1 MLNYRKHSNLAIQF
15 VHSLKRLFRIP
26 VSYFCLLMLLSLSV
40 PHSNAQ
46 QVIWANKNNL
56 DKRTD
61 FTKVIGQNRFGVFVL
76 KHKNSTF
83 RRYFILQQF
92 DKKMNLM
99 KSKTFKIPGGELEK
113 IVVTDNDVVF
123 FTKIYG
129 KGFFYTLQMQHIDSA
144 FNESAAKT
152 IVNSEEFN
160 NETINFRIE
169 YNHKKDKFLIW
180 YMLDFAEK
188 TKLVYH
194 LCNAYGQ
201 IKQGENSINT
211 SLQEI
216 YVGDATIDD
225 SANLYVFYSK
235 SEKFRSKNS
244 EDFFHYVY
252 GLNIHSGKVLNQLI
266 NNTETYVSSYKIS
279 YNYNNNTATA
289 IGFHGVENEDEN
301 KGYFSA
307 IIDCRLLSVRQ
318 VTFKDFDRKIVSQI
332 LGVKSEKNGEQLNK
346 FKIKKLI
353 PKVDGGTL
361 IIAERSYV
369 TTQSEIF
376 YVNGIPQSSYAKI
389 FNNDEVLIVCT
400 DSAGNTLWSDV
411 IIKNQSTVNDG
422 GYYNGIIV
430 MVNDNQINI
439 LYNDKL
445 NANADII
452 QVSYMPNGEH
462 SKKILLNNEQ
472 YYALV
477 IPAEYNQVT
486 ANSIVIPINQNRDF
500 TYIKLLY

>member
-15 VHSLKRLFRIP
+15 VHSLNSLYRKNISCFIL
-26 VSYFCLLMLLSLSV
+26 LLMLCLSV
-40 PHSNAQ
+40 PDLIAQ

-83 RRYFILQQF
+83 RRYFILEQF
-92 DKKMNLM
+92 DKKMNLLR
-99 KSKTFKIPGGELEK
+99 SKTFKIPGGELEK
-113 IVVTDNDVVF
+113 IVVAENQVVY
-123 FTKIYG
+123 FTKVYG
-129 KGFFYTLQMQHIDSA
+129 KGFFYTLKMQTIDSA
-144 FNESAAKT
+144 FNESAPLT
-152 IVNSEEFN
+152 IVNSESFN

-169 YNHKKDKFLIW
+169 YTHKKDKFLIW
-180 YMLDFAEK
+180 YMLETGDK

-194 LCNAYGQ
+194 LCNASSYL
-201 IKQGENSINT
+201 KQGENTIESNL
-211 SLQEI
+211 SEI
-216 YVGDATIDD
+216 YIGDAVLDD
-225 SANLYVFYSK
+225 SANLFIFYSK

-244 EDFFHYVY
+244 EDFFHYIY
-252 GLNIHSGKVLNQLI
+252 AYNLNSGKVLNQLI
-266 NNTETYVSSYKIS
+266 NNTETYVSSYKIA
-279 YNYNNNTATA
+279 YNYNNNTVTA
-289 IGFHGVENEDEN
+289 IGFHGADNEDEN
-301 KGYFSA
+301 KGYFSV
-307 IIDCRLLSVRQ
+307 IIDCALLNVRQ
-318 VTFKDFDRKIVSQI
+318 TVFKDFDRKIVSQI
-332 LGVKSEKNGEQLNK
+332 IGAKNEKNGEQLTK

-353 PKVDGGTL
+353 PKMDGGTL

-389 FNNDEVLIVCT
+389 FNNDEVLLVCT
-400 DSAGNTLWSDV
+400 DSAGNTLWTDV

-430 MVNDNQINI
+430 MVNDDQVNI

-452 QVSYMPNGEH
+452 QVSYSPNGEH
-462 SKKILLNNEQ
+462 SKKILLNNDQ

-477 IPAEYNQVT
+477 IPAEYNQVS

>member
-1 MLNYRKHSNLAIQF
+1 MHGLI
-15 VHSLKRLFRIP
+15 SLYQNNIRYLI
-26 VSYFCLLMLLSLSV
+26 LLLLLSLFV
-40 PHSNAQ
+40 PQTNAQ

-83 RRYFILQQF
+83 RRYFILEQF
-92 DKKMNLM
+92 DKKMNLL

-113 IVVTDNDVVF
+113 IVVTDNQVVY
-123 FTKIYG
+123 FTKVYG
-129 KGFFYTLQMQHIDSA
+129 KGFFYTLKMQTIDSSM
-144 FNESAAKT
+144 NESAPQT
-152 IVNSEEFN
+152 IVDSESFN

-169 YNHKKDKFLIW
+169 YTHKKDKFLIW
-180 YMLDFAEK
+180 YMLETGEK
-188 TKLVYH
+188 TKIVYH
-194 LCNAYGQ
+194 LCNTNNL
-201 IKQGENSINT
+201 IKKGENTIESNL
-211 SLQEI
+211 SEI
-216 YVGDATIDD
+216 YVGDAVLDD
-225 SANLYVFYSK
+225 SANLFIFYSK
-235 SEKFRSKNS
+235 SERFKSKNS

-252 GLNIHSGKVLNQLI
+252 GYNLNSGKVLNQLI
-266 NNTETYVSSYKIS
+266 NNTETYVSSYKIA
-279 YNYNNNTATA
+279 YNYSNNTVTA
-289 IGFHGVENEDEN
+289 IGFHGIENEDEN
-301 KGYFSA
+301 KGYFSV
-307 IIDCRLLSVRQ
+307 IVDCSLLNVRQ
-318 VTFKDFDRKIVSQI
+318 TVFKDFDRKIVSQI
-332 LGVKSEKNGEQLNK
+332 IGAKNEKNGEQLSK

-353 PKVDGGTL
+353 PKIDGGIL

-389 FNNDEVLIVCT
+389 FNNDEVLLLST
-400 DSAGNTLWSDV
+400 DSIGNTLWTDV

-430 MVNDNQINI
+430 MVNDDQINI

-452 QVSYMPNGEH
+452 QVSYLPNGEH
-462 SKKILLNNEQ
+462 TKKILLNNDQ